1 MSTIQWISFIAVT
14 ATTEVPA
21 LLDLTVSPDVLAVP
35 DVVPG
40 MYADDG
46 WDDVE
51 VPRGPV
57 NPRWRSTV
65 IEFAQ
70 TRRYKGVIYEQSFSD
85 NEQRLHH
92 YQKMMQ
98 QAIFLCH
105 GPRVFKAC
113 LELTATY
120 CAVALCSGRAQMV
133 VQHSLE
139 KNRRL
144 PLKRELFYL
153 LDEDVLSIYIAQTS
167 SEEKSSSLGSEE
179 MLSELPG
186 HAWIP
191 SYV

>member
-1 MSTIQWISFIAVT
+1 
-14 ATTEVPA
+14 
-21 LLDLTVSPDVLAVP
+21 LLDLTVTPLVLVVP

-46 WDDVE
+46 WDDME
-51 VPRGPV
+51 VPRGPLD
-57 NPRWRSTV
+57 PRWRSTV
-65 IEFAQ
+65 IEFAC
-70 TRRYKGVIYEQSFSD
+70 TRKYEGVLYEQGFAE

-92 YQKMMQ
+92 YQRMMQ
-98 QAIFLCH
+98 QAIFLCQ

-113 LELTATY
+113 LDMTATY

-133 VQHSLE
+133 VQQFLE
-139 KNRRL
+139 KKRRL
-144 PLKRELFYL
+144 PMKRELFYL
-153 LDEDVLSIYIAQTS
+153 LDDDIFSIYNAQTS